1 MTREDACIWKRA
13 RQAYEVGLREKR
25 EEENLIALNR
35 LSKKKA
41 PYFLP
46 WQFYSDKKEANADG
60 SWKVTKIII

>member
-35 LSKKKA
+35 LSKKS
-41 PYFLP
+41 PIFL
-46 WQFYSDKKEANADG
+46 ALA
-60 SWKVTKIII
+60 IL